1 MLIYLIIAAT
11 AAGLPVGYLL
21 NRSCVATIAELK
33 QRMLRCNSVVALHA
47 LDNDVDMFC
56 ENECIFP
63 WNHARI
69 RELKREIRA
78 RRFSMIGIG

>member
-1 MLIYLIIAAT
+1 MIVYLVIAVVAV
-11 AAGLPVGYLL
+11 GLTVGYVL
-21 NRSCVATIAELK
+21 NRSCITTIAELR
-33 QRMLRCNSVVALHA
+33 QRMLRCNSVVALHV
-47 LDNDVDMFC
+47 LENDVNMFC

-63 WNHARI
+63 WNYARI